1 VLIIP
6 GEPMAR
12 HLARVAAE
20 AAAELRMRI
29 QDPGGPRH

>member
-1 VLIIP
+1 LSIVLIIP
-6 GEPMAR
+6 SEPMAR
-12 HLARVAAE
+12 VGAE